1 MLVHDIDHAI
11 AEAPQ
16 EEEGANQSKGH
27 KVIAAISGAKE
38 RRLVHKK
45 GEMIEAQM
53 LSGFSKLA
61 SGFIERMTGFKEG
74 LVRNRLIPPYW
85 GLKRFFAGDTP
96 KSPWRYS
103 RDAT

>member
-38 RRLVHKK
+38 GRLVHKK
-45 GEMIEAQM
+45 RG
-53 LSGFSKLA
+53 
-61 SGFIERMTGFKEG
+61 
-74 LVRNRLIPPYW
+74 N
-85 GLKRFFAGDTP
+85 
-96 KSPWRYS
+96 
-103 RDAT
+103 